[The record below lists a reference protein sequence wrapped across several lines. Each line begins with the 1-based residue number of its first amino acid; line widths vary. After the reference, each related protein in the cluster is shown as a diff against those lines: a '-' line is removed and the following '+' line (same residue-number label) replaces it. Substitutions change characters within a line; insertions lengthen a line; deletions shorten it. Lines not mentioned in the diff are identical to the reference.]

1 MENFKIYD
9 YKDKKVVLKYL
20 IGFYI
25 NFKPAIFCT
34 LNKHL

>member
-25 NFKPAIFCT
+25 NQVSIGDVF
-34 LNKHL
+34 